1 MFSKIKTK
9 KYTESSSNDIKKIK
23 RWIKEADAILIG
35 AGAGLS
41 ASGGLNYYDVELVKK
56 WFPEYYKMGFNSLP
70 EIQGIYWFLK
80 DSNPTRYWGYWA
92 RHIHH
97 IRYETELLKSYSL
110 LYELV
115 KDKNHFIIS
124 TNADGQF
131 EKSKFSEERIFAPQ
145 GDYSFFQCSDP
156 CSDEIYY
163 NDQMIKDMIDNMTS
177 PYEIDKKYIP
187 VCLKCNKPLV
197 PNLRAD
203 NTFVEKPYLKNI
215 ERYEKFINENRDNKL
230 LLLELG
236 VGYNSP
242 GVIRYPFEIK
252 ALELENTRFL
262 RINKSDSKINESL
275 KKRAISLEEDITE
288 VLEKLLKK

>member
-1 MFSKIKTK
+1 MFSKIKTER
-9 KYTESSSNDIKKIK
+9 YTESSFGDIKKIK
-23 RWIKEADAILIG
+23 RWIREADAILIG

-70 EIQGIYWFLK
+70 AIQGIYWFLK
-80 DSNPTRYWGYWA
+80 DSNPQRYWGYWS
-92 RHIHH
+92 RHIYH
-97 IRYETELLKSYSL
+97 IRYEAELLKTYSL

-131 EKSKFSEERIFAPQ
+131 EKSDFSSEKIFAPQ

-156 CSDEIYY
+156 CSGEIYH
-163 NDQMIKDMIDNMTS
+163 NIDMVKNMMDNMIS
-177 PYEIDKKYIP
+177 PYEIDKKDIP
-187 VCLKCNKPLV
+187 ICPKCSKPLV
-197 PNLRAD
+197 PNLRSD
-203 NTFVEKPYLKNI
+203 STFVEKPHLKNI
-215 ERYEKFINENRDNKL
+215 EKYENFINENRGKKL

-252 ALELENTRFL
+252 ALELENTRFV
-262 RINKSDSKINESL
+262 RVNKSDPQISPNL
-275 KKRAISLEEDITE
+275 KNRAISSKEDITAM
-288 VLEKLLKK
+288 LEKLLKK